1 MNKKDILNALN
12 SGKKVVSLCN
22 TKEIKLINEMLHFFI
37 VGTFYSIS
45 VKDDSELNLYTW
57 KVI

>member
-1 MNKKDILNALN
+1 MNKTEILNALN

-22 TKEIKLINEMLHFFI
+22 TKEIKLINEMLYFFI

-57 KVI
+57 KAI